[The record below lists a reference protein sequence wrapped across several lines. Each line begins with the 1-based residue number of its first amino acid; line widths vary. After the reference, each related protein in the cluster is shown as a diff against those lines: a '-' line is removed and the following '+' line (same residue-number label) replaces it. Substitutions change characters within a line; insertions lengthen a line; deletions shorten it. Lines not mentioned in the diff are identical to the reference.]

1 MSKKN
6 IVIILLIILI
16 GIIFLYQNS
25 YVFKSVDTIIDNT
38 DYYINPYTI
47 FKLQKNETGRID
59 TQKIDTILIS
69 ETENF
74 YVVEDDKHQI
84 ELKKDNHNIGIFSAQ
99 LSYDKKFMAIDIGYH
114 TGIDTV
120 IINLETWDYWF
131 IKGNFE
137 VVSNPRWSPKDNK
150 LIVLI
155 GSIMKVTPVLY
166 NAETKEIE
174 KYLFNENREF
184 TGIKVAGDGSF
195 FDVLECR
202 LDSGKKYPENY
213 SFFIQRLYINKNK
226 MLEIG
231 EMTREEMERI
241 WLNLEK

>member
-38 DYYINPYTI
+38 EYYNNPFII

-84 ELKKDNHNIGIFSAQ
+84 ELKKDNYNIGIFSVQ
-99 LSYDKKFMAIDIGYH
+99 LSYDKKFMAINITFH
-114 TGIDTV
+114 TGSYTT
-120 IINLETWDYWF
+120 IINLETWEYWSIGEDDF
-131 IKGNFE
+131 EDVGNLKW
-137 VVSNPRWSPKDNK
+137 NPNDNK
-150 LIVLI
+150 MIVLI

-166 NAETKEIE
+166 NAETREIE
-174 KYLFNENREF
+174 KYLYGEDINIIEIRIAN
-184 TGIKVAGDGSF
+184 DGSF
-195 FDVLECR
+195 VDFVE
-202 LDSGKKYPENY
+202 ENY
-213 SFFIQRLYINKNK
+213 DYGEEKYIIYRSYIDKEKVEELGKITKDK
-226 MLEIG
+226 MIDWSLKWK
-231 EMTREEMERI
+231 R
-241 WLNLEK
+241 